1 MFNYSKQI
9 EAFRDQKVR
18 LEKDLMDK
26 LYGHRQ
32 ANRDRIIARLPN
44 IISGLTVSNNDFCP
58 QGSVAVKTII
68 QTRFTDEEYDID
80 DGLILSEKNISGFS
94 AAKIKDK
101 VREALD
107 DMRFKTPPEV
117 HHNCVRVFYAD
128 EDKEKHHVDF
138 PVYRKRKD
146 QDDNEIQELAG
157 ASGWVE
163 SDPTRVNAWFL
174 GEVEDRNAKSD
185 GFGTQ
190 FRHLV
195 QLLKRFC
202 RSREDWDMPNG
213 MKLTMLVAELQ
224 PMGYDR
230 IDEAFFYLLKALR
243 SRLSHNKRIFNLAHP
258 DQPELT
264 KTANDSNVQSLYEE
278 LEEAIAK
285 CQILFSTTDTD
296 DAREA
301 WDFVFM
307 SDGFLEDF
315 DTENQGQSQVKASA
329 QIGICSSFMSA
340 IAWIRSHFDI
350 SHRQEPYWP
359 ILPQGNVEITA
370 KLTEQG
376 FRDRRFKSNCSPLP
390 KRCTLTFRA
399 ETNIS
404 KPYKIYW
411 QVVNTGAEAVRHNGL
426 RGGFLDGVI
435 VRGGSTRTES
445 TQYEGNHWIE
455 CFIVKNGMCV
465 ARSGEFIVNIE

>member
-1 MFNYSKQI
+1 MFDYSKQI

-26 LYGHRQ
+26 LYDHRQ

-44 IISGLTVSNNDFCP
+44 IISGISVSDNNFCP

-80 DGLILSEKNISGFS
+80 DGLILSGNDISGFS
-94 AAKIKDK
+94 AAKIKEK

-107 DMRFKTPPEV
+107 DTRFKTPPEV

-128 EDKEKHHVDF
+128 KDKEKHHVDF
-138 PVYRKRKD
+138 PIYRKRKD
-146 QDDNEIQELAG
+146 QNGNEIQELAG

-213 MKLTMLVAELQ
+213 MKLTMLVAELH
-224 PMGYDR
+224 PMGYNR
-230 IDEAFFYLLKALR
+230 IDQAFFYLMRALR
-243 SRLSHNKRIFNLAHP
+243 NRLFYNKQIFNLAHP
-258 DQPELT
+258 DRPELT
-264 KTANDSNVQSLYEE
+264 KGFNDLNVKNLYDE
-278 LEEAIAK
+278 LGVAIEK
-285 CQILFSTTDTD
+285 CQILLSDIDID

-301 WDFVFM
+301 WDYIFM
-307 SDGFLEDF
+307 SDGFFEDF
-315 DTENQGQSQVKASA
+315 DIENQEKSLAKVQFS
-329 QIGICSSFMSA
+329 ISSNYAFAME
-340 IAWIRSHFDI
+340 WIRTRFDI
-350 SHRQEPYWP
+350 SHRKEPWWP
-359 ILPQGNVEITA
+359 IAIQGCVVIAAKIT
-370 KLTEQG
+370 KHG
-376 FRDRRFKSNCSPLP
+376 FRDRIFKSGCSPLP
-390 KRCTLTFRA
+390 KYCTLTFRA
-399 ETNIS
+399 DTNIS
-404 KPYKIYW
+404 VPYKVYW
-411 QVVNTGAEAVRHNGL
+411 QVVNTGDEAIQRNGL
-426 RGGFLDGVI
+426 RGGFSDGLI

-445 TQYEGNHWIE
+445 TQYRGNHWIE
-455 CFIVKNGMCV
+455 CFIVKNNICV